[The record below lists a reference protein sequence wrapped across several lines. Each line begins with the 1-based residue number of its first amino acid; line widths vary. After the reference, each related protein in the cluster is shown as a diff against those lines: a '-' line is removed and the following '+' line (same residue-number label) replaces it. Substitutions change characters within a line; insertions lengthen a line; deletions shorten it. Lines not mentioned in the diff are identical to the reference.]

1 MEPKSTNV
9 VLIALLRVMR
19 IFRIFWIFKN
29 FNLLSI
35 NTVIGKLQVMSTC
48 SVIRAQPDILGLT
61 LGCLALS
68 LHSFIH
74 HYAVCFVILQY
85 ELLGLFWIISVL
97 ELLIV
102 LVFMGHLTGCFFYMF
117 GGSVY
122 WRTPG
127 ALLQ

>member
-1 MEPKSTNV
+1 M
-9 VLIALLRVMR
+9 
-19 IFRIFWIFKN
+19 
-29 FNLLSI
+29 
-35 NTVIGKLQVMSTC
+35 
-48 SVIRAQPDILGLT
+48 
-61 LGCLALS
+61 LALS
-68 LHSFIH
+68 LHSFIILL
-74 HYAVCFVILQY
+74 YAVCFLQY